1 MARAKLTAVVGLNTT
16 GFQRGLRAMRR
27 QWRTFRTAVMAPM
40 QRFGRVVGRTFRR
53 AGLVVGASLV
63 LAIRHANLFRQQ
75 MANVSVMV
83 DNTSR
88 FMSDFTKELIRM
100 SGQFGQSKETLAK
113 GLFDILSAGV
123 DAAGSI
129 KVLEVA
135 SKAAVGGFTSVAVAV
150 DGMTTLLNSY
160 GLEAMDATRVS
171 DVMFQV
177 VKDGKITFEELA
189 ENIGKL
195 APTAKAAGLSLEEM
209 GAVVAA
215 IVKVEKPER
224 AMTALRASMIKA
236 AEEGIT
242 LFQLLKSFEGKNLE
256 DIIGAG
262 IPRRAA
268 QGIAILS
275 SNLGLVQTELDKF
288 QNTAGRTDE
297 AFRKMDKA
305 RAWAKLWQSFLG
317 VITKVF
323 TVIDKELGPAVD
335 FFARQL
341 REIGDSPAFKR
352 FVEQAKDV
360 AAVLSKS
367 LVAIAK
373 GGEGRK
379 LALKGFK
386 EVLISS
392 FLIAMDGAVKLLLK
406 FAPIIGNAIGE
417 AAFNAIAGIGSKAGQ
432 RAAVVEALA
441 REGKISPIEAI
452 DLQLGFS
459 ISKGIDALFEARLQ
473 EQKQI
478 DLLAKG
484 EALATMFKS
493 ATDSTARL
501 ANGFEM
507 IRKAGELATR
517 GEKEFKRLTDAEIA
531 QKKELAESPGELAA
545 AEAARKK
552 SDIRLNEIDKIPLAK
567 FKDGAGAGGE
577 ARRFSEFR
585 RIGANILGG
594 GAGGQRGRER
604 AFREKSLSNQKRNI
618 GKLTES
624 NVTLERIA
632 EAVENLSTSSTF

>member
-1 MARAKLTAVVGLNTT
+1 
-16 GFQRGLRAMRR
+16 MRR
-27 QWRTFRTAVMAPM
+27 RWRTFRTAVMAPM

-63 LAIRHANLFRQQ
+63 LAIRHANQFRQQ

-88 FMSDFTKELIRM
+88 FMSDFTDEIIRM
-100 SGQFGQSKETLAK
+100 SGQFGQAKETIAK

-123 DAAGSI
+123 DAATSI

-150 DGMTTLLNSY
+150 DGATTLLNAFD
-160 GLEAMDATRVS
+160 LEAKDATRVF
-171 DVMFQV
+171 DVMFQI
-177 VKDGKITFEELA
+177 VKDGKITFKELS

-195 APTAKAAGLSLEEM
+195 APTAKAAGLSLEDM

-224 AMTALRASMIKA
+224 AMTALRASLIKA

-256 DIIGAG
+256 DIVGAG
-262 IPRRAA
+262 ISAEAA

-323 TVIDKELGPAVD
+323 VAIDKELGPAID

-360 AAVLSKS
+360 AGVLSKS
-367 LVAIAK
+367 LIAIAK

-379 LALKGFK
+379 LALQGFK

-392 FLIAMDGAVKLLLK
+392 FLIAMDGAVKLFLK
-406 FAPIIGNAIGE
+406 FAPVIGNAIGQ
-417 AAFNAIAGIGSKAGQ
+417 AAVDAIAGIFTKGAQRSVVAGQ
-432 RAAVVEALA
+432 LRA
-441 REGKISPIEAI
+441 EGKITESQE
-452 DLQLGFS
+452 LQLTARGFTL
-459 ISKGIDALFEARLQ
+459 SKKINAEFKDRLQ

-484 EALATMFKS
+484 ETLAAMFKS
-493 ATDSTARL
+493 ATDSTSRL

-507 IRKAGELATR
+507 IRKAGEQATR
-517 GEKEFKRLTDAEIA
+517 GEREFKRLTDAEVA
-531 QKKELAESPGELAA
+531 NKKAISESPGEIEA
-545 AEAARKK
+545 AEALRNK
-552 SDIRLNEIDKIPLAK
+552 SEIRLDEIKALLLDFFKKGDK
-567 FKDGAGAGGE
+567 E
-577 ARRFSEFR
+577 ARRFAEFR

-594 GAGGQRGRER
+594 GAGGQGGKER

-632 EAVENLSTSSTF
+632 EAIENISTSSTF

>member
-1 MARAKLTAVVGLNTT
+1 
-16 GFQRGLRAMRR
+16 MRR
-27 QWRTFRTAVMAPM
+27 RWRTFRTAVMAPM

-53 AGLVVGASLV
+53 AGLIVGASLV
-63 LAIRHANLFRQQ
+63 LAIRHANQFRQQ

-88 FMSDFTKELIRM
+88 FMSDFTDEVIRM
-100 SGQFGQSKETLAK
+100 AGQFGQAKETIAK

-123 DAAGSI
+123 DAAGAI
-129 KVLEVA
+129 QVLEVA

-323 TVIDKELGPAVD
+323 TAIDKGLGPAID

-360 AAVLSKS
+360 AGVLSKS
-367 LVAIAK
+367 LIAIAK

-379 LALKGFK
+379 LALQGFK

-392 FLIAMDGAVKLLLK
+392 FLIAMDGAVKLFLK
-406 FAPIIGNAIGE
+406 FAPVIGNAIGQ
-417 AAFNAIAGIGSKAGQ
+417 AALDAISGIFTKAGQ
-432 RAAVVEALA
+432 RSAVASQLRA
-441 REGKISPIEAI
+441 EGKITESQER
-452 DLQLGFS
+452 QLTARGFTL
-459 ISKGIDALFEARLQ
+459 SKKANAEFDARLQ
-473 EQKQI
+473 EQKQL

-484 EALATMFKS
+484 EALASMFKS

-507 IRKAGELATR
+507 IRKAGEQATR
-517 GEKEFKRLTDAEIA
+517 GERDSKKLTEAEIA
-531 QKKELAESPGELAA
+531 NIKLQFKKALAESPGGAA
-545 AEAARKK
+545 AAK
-552 SDIRLNEIDKIPLAK
+552 SKIRLDEIEKIPLAK
-567 FKDGAGAGGE
+567 FKDGAGGE

-594 GAGGQRGRER
+594 GAGGQGARER
-604 AFREKSLSNQKRNI
+604 AFREKTLNNQRKNI
-618 GKLTES
+618 GKLNEA
-624 NVTLERIA
+624 NQTLVRIA
-632 EAVENLSTSSTF
+632 EGVENINTSSTF